1 MRNVVNFNDL
11 FKRINVL
18 EEATYKS
25 IVKKGLT
32 PTINAY
38 VDPQGNTVTAKSRL
52 KNLIMIRAMYNLNLI
67 SDAESAQLNRKST
80 SSTKIINFLVEKDPD
95 FFNGDKGKEL
105 EEYIEANS
113 AEMVGFHIENDSRGT
128 FTKQEVQ
135 EIEDIGV
142 EDIGDDISQDISGDL
157 DKFELLQVNGLMN
170 KVLSDIRKN
179 LGEEGFDISDEALDE
194 VEDFSET
201 NIKTFDNLKNFIKQ
215 ISNEP
220 GYEKIAAYLST
231 IIKSVKTVGLEDE
244 EHKKPDDDGD
254 GVPDWADEKPGEDDH
269 AEDEETVTESYTAQ
283 YLTEQP
289 TTTKKAKPLS
299 TIQES
304 VSFKDKLKPKTSWQL
319 EELRRYGL

>member
-25 IVKKGLT
+25 IAKKELT
-32 PTINAY
+32 PLINAY
-38 VDPQGNTVTAKSRL
+38 VGPEGETLTAKSRL
-52 KNLIMIRAMYNLNLI
+52 KNLIMIRAMYNLDFI

-80 SSTKIINFLVEKDPD
+80 SSSKIIKFLVEKDPD
-95 FFNGDKGKEL
+95 FFNGDKGKKL
-105 EEYIEANS
+105 EEYIKANS

-142 EDIGDDISQDISGDL
+142 EEIGDDISQEVSNDL
-157 DKFELLQVNGLMN
+157 DNFEHAQIGILIN
-170 KVLSDIRKN
+170 KVLSDIKIN
-179 LGEEGFDISDEALDE
+179 LGEEGFDISDEALEE
-194 VEDFSET
+194 VDDFAAS
-201 NIKTFDNLKNFIKQ
+201 NIKTFDNLENFIRQ

-269 AEDEETVTESYTAQ
+269 AENEETVTESYTAQ

-289 TTTKKAKPLS
+289 ATKSKDKQLS

-304 VSFKDKLKPKTSWQL
+304 VSFKNKMKPKTSWQL